1 MRFGRR
7 SNSYGRRRGV
17 GGGMKAR
24 LIIGLLFAAFAL
36 FSYYTSGEVNP
47 VTGETQRVAI
57 SEDQEIAL
65 GLQAAPEMAAQHGG
79 LAPDA
84 SKQERLDRIGARLI
98 TQSLARDT
106 EWQYDFHVLSDNQTV
121 NAFAL
126 PGGQM
131 FITQALM
138 DKLPDDDHIAA
149 VMAHEMV
156 HVIARHGAQR
166 MAKQQLTQGLTGAAV
181 MASGSHGTGQM
192 AAMIGNMVNMRYGRD
207 DEIESDSLGVK
218 IMHQAGYN
226 PNAMIG
232 VQQILAEAAGGERP
246 PEFFSTH
253 PSPENRIEK
262 IKEAIDNL

>member
-7 SNSYGRRRGV
+7 SRGV
-17 GGGMKAR
+17 GDLKAR
-24 LIIGLLFAAFAL
+24 LIIGLLFAGFAL
-36 FSYYTSGEVNP
+36 FSYYTSGEINP
-47 VTGETQRVAI
+47 ITGETQRVAI

-65 GLQAAPEMAAQHGG
+65 GLQAAPTMAAQHGG

-84 SKQERLDRIGARLI
+84 AKQQRLDRIGARLI
-98 TQSLARDT
+98 TQSLAADT
-106 EWQYDFHVLSDNQTV
+106 DWNYDFHVLTDNQTV

-138 DKLPDDDHIAA
+138 DKLPSDDHVAA
-149 VMAHEMV
+149 VMAHEIV

-166 MAKQQLTQGLTGAAV
+166 MAKQKLTQGLTGAAV

-218 IMHQAGYN
+218 IMYQAGYD
-226 PNAMIG
+226 PTAMIG
-232 VQQILAEAAGGERP
+232 VQEILAEAAGGERP

-253 PSPENRIEK
+253 PNPENRIEK
-262 IKEAIDNL
+262 IKEAIDRL

>member
-7 SNSYGRRRGV
+7 SA
-17 GGGMKAR
+17 GGLKAR
-24 LIIGLLFAAFAL
+24 LIIGLLFAGFAL
-36 FSYYTSGEVNP
+36 FSYYSNTELNEI
-47 VTGETQRVAI
+47 TGEKQRIAL

-65 GLQAAPEMAAQHGG
+65 GLQAAPSMAAQHGG
-79 LAPDA
+79 LAQDVA
-84 SKQERLDRIGARLI
+84 KQARLDAIGTRLI
-98 TQSLARDT
+98 TRSVAREAD
-106 EWQYDFHVLSDNQTV
+106 WQYDFHVLADTQTV

-138 DKLPDDDHIAA
+138 DKLPSDDHIAA
-149 VMAHEMV
+149 VMAHEIV

-192 AAMIGNMVNMRYGRD
+192 AAMIGNMVNMKYGRG

-218 IMHQAGYN
+218 IMHQAGYD
-226 PNAMIG
+226 PTAMIG
-232 VQQILAEAAGGERP
+232 VQEILAQAAGGERP

-253 PSPENRIEK
+253 PNPDNRIEK
-262 IKEAIDNL
+262 IKEAIDAL